1 MAVSK
6 GFSLQKGSGRVL
18 LCQLKLDRKMKYD
31 SEEQRCLSQ
40 NDVWMSG
47 NI

>member
-1 MAVSK
+1 MAVPK
-6 GFSLQKGSGRVL
+6 GFSLQKESGSVL
-18 LCQLKLDRKMKYD
+18 LCQLKLERKIKYD